1 MSDIDQRQEQH
12 QRHMRELTMIRDIA
26 RTHEQKPLVAS
37 WAFFVCGAVVIAAT
51 LLHYSSREMLGVQQ
65 ALLRIWAPALV
76 VVAAGA
82 AAAWYSCMR
91 RQSSS
96 GLWKRSVQLLLG
108 FCGLTVV
115 LVVLVVTLL
124 AEDALTPGV
133 LLLLLSLPLLLYAEA
148 SFLWLF
154 AEVAVALGGAAV
166 VLNIDLDSAF
176 GYLMVGLL
184 FAVLLLASGVHQM
197 LLERLHRE

>member
-26 RTHEQKPLVAS
+26 RTHEQKPLIAA
-37 WAFFVCGAVVIAAT
+37 WAFFFCGAIVVAAT
-51 LLHYSSREMLGVQQ
+51 LLHYSGRETLGVQQ
-65 ALLRIWAPALV
+65 ALLRIWLPALAV
-76 VVAAGA
+76 VLAGA

-108 FCGLTVV
+108 FCGLTLV
-115 LVVLVVTLL
+115 LVGLVVTLL
-124 AEDALTPGV
+124 TEDALTPGV
-133 LLLLLSLPLLLYAEA
+133 LLLLLSLPLLLYAQA

-154 AEVAVALGGAAV
+154 SEAAVALGGAAV
-166 VLNIDLDSAF
+166 LLNIDLDPAS
-176 GYLMVGLL
+176 GYLLVGLL
-184 FAVLLLASGVHQM
+184 FAALLLASGVHQM

>member
-26 RTHEQKPLVAS
+26 RTHEQKPLVAA
-37 WAFFVCGAVVIAAT
+37 WAFFVCGAIVVAAT
-51 LLHYSSREMLGVQQ
+51 LLHYSGRETLGVQQ
-65 ALLRIWAPALV
+65 ALLRIWLPALAV
-76 VVAAGA
+76 VSAGT

-91 RQSSS
+91 RQSNS

-108 FCGLTVV
+108 FCGLTLV
-115 LVVLVVTLL
+115 LVGLVLTLL

-133 LLLLLSLPLLLYAEA
+133 LLLLLSLPLLLYAQA

-154 AEVAVALGGAAV
+154 SEAAVALGAAAV
-166 VLNIDLDSAF
+166 LLNIDLDSAS
-176 GYLMVGLL
+176 GYLLVGLL
-184 FAVLLLASGVHQM
+184 FAALLLASGVHQM